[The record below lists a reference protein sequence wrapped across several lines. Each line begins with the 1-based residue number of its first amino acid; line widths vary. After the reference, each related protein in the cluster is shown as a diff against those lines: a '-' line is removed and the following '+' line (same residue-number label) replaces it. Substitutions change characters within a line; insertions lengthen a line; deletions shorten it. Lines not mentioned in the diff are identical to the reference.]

1 MRSSAGCQTAAD
13 CSSFVI
19 HGRSGSE
26 ADAAYLAWDAAFNKA
41 DAKAVA
47 AFYTDDAIFLP
58 ATHDIIKAPDGVEKF
73 FGGLFSMGVTG
84 HKLELIEAEGD
95 GNLLVGTAKWSA
107 KGKDA
112 KGADQ
117 PWAGVATHVFEKQ
130 ADGSL
135 KLLQLING
143 VLCFRREGL
152 LPGRCPGYAY
162 PLCTPHRRAQN
173 GLHVLLEVELAARL
187 DL

>member
-1 MRSSAGCQTAAD
+1 MVRLLTSIFAMLCICLFAFAPVRAEPAD
-13 CSSFVI
+13 DDVK
-19 HGRSGSE
+19 
-26 ADAAYLAWDAAFNKA
+26 AAYSAWDAAFNKG

-58 ATHDIIKAPDGVEKF
+58 ATHDVIKGPDGVEKF
-73 FGGLFSMGVTG
+73 FGALFDMGVTG
-84 HKLELIEAEGD
+84 HKLEVIEVQED

-135 KLLQLING
+135 KLKVHTFN
-143 VLCFRREGL
+143 
-152 LPGRCPGYAY
+152 
-162 PLCTPHRRAQN
+162 
-173 GLHVLLEVELAARL
+173 
-187 DL
+187 